1 MKTTT
6 LVDCTPIVALCCSL
20 SYLYLQRIP
29 ASFGAGAAKL
39 VTEVVRH
46 YWKYYSISS
55 HTLSILFSLRKN
67 VIIDSLCSL
76 VFFSEVLVI
85 FHCKMELQGRVNV
98 EEKNASIF
106 HFIYVI
112 FCVQIHLIDEN
123 MHMR

>member
-76 VFFSEVLVI
+76 FFFSEVLVI

-98 EEKNASIF
+98 EEQKMHQSFTLFTSYFVFRSI
-106 HFIYVI
+106 
-112 FCVQIHLIDEN
+112 LL
-123 MHMR
+123 MRICI